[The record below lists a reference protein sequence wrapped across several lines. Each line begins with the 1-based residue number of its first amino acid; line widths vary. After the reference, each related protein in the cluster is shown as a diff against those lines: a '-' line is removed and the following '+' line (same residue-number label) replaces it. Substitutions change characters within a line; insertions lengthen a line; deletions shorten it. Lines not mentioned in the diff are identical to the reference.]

1 MTNAIDDITIQGDT
15 NDVTTVEAA
24 ILKRCELTNMN
35 VTSAMKVFAGLSAAQ
50 LGMGCVATN
59 FANQVPADYKVKMLE
74 FMK

>member
-1 MTNAIDDITIQGDT
+1 
-15 NDVTTVEAA
+15 
-24 ILKRCELTNMN
+24 MN

>member
-1 MTNAIDDITIQGDT
+1 MSELSNFNTI
-15 NDVTTVEAA
+15 
-24 ILKRCELTNMN
+24 
-35 VTSAMKVFAGLSAAQ
+35 SAMKVFAGLSAAQ